1 MNIKEFEKKYL
12 SYYLLL
18 ESDFIETF
26 NYVSVESDN
35 YKAYSNT
42 YLKLLLAIG
51 SEIDVIRKFIVNLF
65 YPSFD
70 EKKQNP
76 NKLLME
82 CFSDIKELE
91 IKFKTTDE
99 VLRPRDYSK
108 EPDWWAAYNEIKH
121 NRLEAAEKFDAT
133 KKYYQYANLENVILS
148 LAALFSLE
156 LFAYKKIAEDTHE
169 KLFVPII
176 KSIYSINNSCWENIE
191 QGSGMVSIDGVIYMG
206 D

>member
-133 KKYYQYANLENVILS
+133 KS
-148 LAALFSLE
+148 
-156 LFAYKKIAEDTHE
+156 
-169 KLFVPII
+169 II
-176 KSIYSINNSCWENIE
+176 SMLTLK
-191 QGSGMVSIDGVIYMG
+191 M
-206 D
+206 